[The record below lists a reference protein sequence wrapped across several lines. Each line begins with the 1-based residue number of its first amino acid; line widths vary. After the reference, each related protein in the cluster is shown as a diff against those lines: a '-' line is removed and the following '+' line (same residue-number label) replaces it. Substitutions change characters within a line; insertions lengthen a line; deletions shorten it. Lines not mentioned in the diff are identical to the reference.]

1 MNQETLTRKAQS
13 FLSTQGLAQSFAPA
27 LTTLLWS
34 TFQEGLVISRRAGP
48 PALSST
54 GANDGDVTKV
64 IAEATEEQR
73 TLFEERRAV
82 WLRQLKEEILAREE
96 YEIRA
101 LTAEAERD
109 ILLQRI
115 YKDAAEKFEDRES
128 GS

>member
-1 MNQETLTRKAQS
+1 M
-13 FLSTQGLAQSFAPA
+13 
-27 LTTLLWS
+27 
-34 TFQEGLVISRRAGP
+34 
-48 PALSST
+48 
-54 GANDGDVTKV
+54 TKV